1 MALAKLDVKVVQNPD
16 ATFSVS
22 VTNQSELP
30 ALMIRLNLLNSKTG
44 EQILPA
50 FYEDNYFSLLGGE
63 SKTVSVRYLT
73 DKHPAN
79 KKFKPTVTVEQLR

>member
-73 DKHPAN
+73 DEHPAG